1 MSLPSAGEAIGTS
14 RDIPYLMEVTQAF
27 YSFWLSLLNG
37 SAGYTESE
45 IEFTCTTCTEIHRYD
60 RANAMQRLVMI
71 VGEFYSY
78 AAHQITHVAPRAI
91 MEIPG
96 CMPDQYRELVE
107 AEGNSEVEWTRPLLK
122 HYIGVLQAAGVL
134 YVIRKGDSQFEA
146 QADSFEVIL
155 MTSVL
160 GVYHVLVKHVD
171 AQGNCKLGME
181 VEFLIRKILGHSLH
195 IQELVFSWPMRPW
208 SEEHTRGAF
217 SSLKL
222 PELHLLA
229 TRDESMKSRY
239 GARRVEKMFEQQLAL
254 VVQSLGFYVVSTRTG
269 EATVDLV
276 CISSDPASPYTFL
289 LEAKSSTHPYTLP
302 TDDRRALS
310 DYIDDVRANLTTAPP
325 LAFVLIVGGSAT
337 EGISAKLNELE
348 LDSGVPIRFTS
359 AQNLASFRE
368 DLLGPT
374 PAALLKKC
382 ILRAKGV
389 VTTQEFQ
396 EIHKEVEA
404 RTAAQELLVRSF
416 LSGTK

>member
-1 MSLPSAGEAIGTS
+1 
-14 RDIPYLMEVTQAF
+14 
-27 YSFWLSLLNG
+27 
-37 SAGYTESE
+37 
-45 IEFTCTTCTEIHRYD
+45 
-60 RANAMQRLVMI
+60 MQRLVMI
-71 VGEFYSY
+71 VGGFYSY
-78 AAHQITHVAPRAI
+78 AAHQITHAAPSHI
-91 MEIPG
+91 MSIPG
-96 CMPDQYRELVE
+96 CTPDQYQELAE
-107 AEGNSEVEWTRPLLK
+107 AEGDGEVEWSRSLLK
-122 HYIGVLQAAGVL
+122 HYVGVLQAAGAL
-134 YVIRKGDSQFEA
+134 YAIRKGDSQFEA
-146 QADSFEVIL
+146 YADNFEAIL
-155 MTSVL
+155 ITSVL
-160 GVYHVLVKHVD
+160 GVYHVLVNHVD
-171 AQGNCKLGME
+171 PQGNCRMGME

-239 GARRVEKMFEQQLAL
+239 GARRVEKIFEQQLAL

-289 LEAKSSTHPYTLP
+289 LEAKSSTHPYELP

-310 DYIDDVRANLTTAPP
+310 EYIDDVRANLTTAPP
-325 LAFVLIVGGSAT
+325 LAFVLIVGGSAK
-337 EGISAKLNELE
+337 EGIPAKLNRLE

-359 AQNLASFRE
+359 AQNLASLRE
-368 DLLGPT
+368 ALIGPT
-374 PAALLKKC
+374 PATLLKKC

-396 EIHKEVEA
+396 DIHKEVEA
-404 RTAAQELLVRSF
+404 RTAAQERLVRSF
-416 LSGTK
+416 LSGAR